1 MSGMD
6 PRHAILFEPVQV
18 GPKTLPNR
26 FYQVP
31 HATGFGAVKP
41 RTHAAFRGI
50 KAEGGWGGVCT
61 DYAPVSPDAD
71 ETWAVASDTCLDEA
85 APLPGPPRGVVP
97 KGPCLAQEGRDVDV
111 VVADLQ

>member
-1 MSGMD
+1 MD

-41 RTHAAFRGI
+41 RLVMISSKCWMR
-50 KAEGGWGGVCT
+50 
-61 DYAPVSPDAD
+61 PVPSSP
-71 ETWAVASDTCLDEA
+71 AST
-85 APLPGPPRGVVP
+85 
-97 KGPCLAQEGRDVDV
+97 
-111 VVADLQ
+111 